1 MRVLKPVYPVLC
13 TFPISLFRPCA
24 LLVILNNKHPRLPIF
39 PIIYDER
46 AENSVPPPLPLVKSH
61 SAAAVRGCA
70 GRNHCVCCWRRRDY
84 CCCCCPFQTH
94 VVDIQV
100 FHIKRR
106 QMIETDRRLS
116 GVWQAPPFFF
126 FR

>member
-24 LLVILNNKHPRLPIF
+24 LLVILNNNHPRLPIF

-46 AENSVPPPLPLVKSH
+46 AENSVPPLPLVKSH

-70 GRNHCVCCWRRRDY
+70 ETTAYAAGEGGITAAAAL
-84 CCCCCPFQTH
+84 F
-94 VVDIQV
+94 
-100 FHIKRR
+100 KR
-106 QMIETDRRLS
+106 ML
-116 GVWQAPPFFF
+116 
-126 FR
+126 